1 MNLFWSLLGPFESI
15 LGSIETPWSLFWSL
29 YRRASAVGARRP
41 RLARTVQD
49 CLGVYSGVYWD
60 LLDYSGVYWASLESI
75 QESIRAPCR
84 RPDSGSQ
91 ENQPSVYLGKRIR
104 KSIGIPWNLFWNLL
118 ALLGVYSGVFSGSLQ
133 EVRQWEPGDP
143 AWRLSFRTPLKFIL
157 VSIGPPWSQFW
168 NLLRLLGRVPAVGAR
183 RPSLATIVQDSLGV
197 YSGVYWSHGLY
208 SGIYWDLLDYSGVY
222 WVSLESIQE
231 SIGAPSRRPDSGS
244 HESQPGAHR
253 LARRSS
259 LAPWSLF

>member
-1 MNLFWSLLGPFESI
+1 MGPFESI
-15 LGSIETPWSLFWSL
+15 LGSIGTPWSLFWSL

-41 RLARTVQD
+41 RLARTVQH

-143 AWRLSFRTPLKFIL
+143 AWRLSFRTPL
-157 VSIGPPWSQFW
+157 
-168 NLLRLLGRVPAVGAR
+168 
-183 RPSLATIVQDSLGV
+183 
-197 YSGVYWSHGLY
+197 
-208 SGIYWDLLDYSGVY
+208 
-222 WVSLESIQE
+222 ESILE
-231 SIGAPSRRPDSGS
+231 SIGAMDSILESIGTSWTILESIGS
-244 HESQPGAHR
+244 PWNLFRNLLGLLRGGPTVEATR
-253 LARRSS
+253 AN
-259 LAPWSLF
+259 LAPTV

>member
-1 MNLFWSLLGPFESI
+1 M
-15 LGSIETPWSLFWSL
+15 
-29 YRRASAVGARRP
+29 GARRP

-143 AWRLSFRTPLKFIL
+143 AWRLSFRTPL
-157 VSIGPPWSQFW
+157 
-168 NLLRLLGRVPAVGAR
+168 
-183 RPSLATIVQDSLGV
+183 
-197 YSGVYWSHGLY
+197 
-208 SGIYWDLLDYSGVY
+208 
-222 WVSLESIQE
+222 ESILE
-231 SIGAPSRRPDSGS
+231 SIGAMDSILESIGTSWTILESIGS
-244 HESQPGAHR
+244 PWNLFRNLLGLLRGGPTVEATR
-253 LARRSS
+253 AN
-259 LAPWSLF
+259 LAPTV